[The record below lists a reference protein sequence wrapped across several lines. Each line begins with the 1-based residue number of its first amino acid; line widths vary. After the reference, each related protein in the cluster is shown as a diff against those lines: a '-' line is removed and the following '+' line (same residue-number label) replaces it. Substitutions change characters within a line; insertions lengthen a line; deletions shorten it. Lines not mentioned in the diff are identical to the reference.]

1 MAVGNRVIPVVLS
14 GGSGSRLWPSSRAL
28 FPKQFL
34 PLTSDRTMLQE
45 TARRSAA
52 IPEVGAPLI
61 VCNEEHRF
69 AVAEQL
75 RDVAIA
81 PPDIILEPVG
91 RGSAAAA
98 AVAAL
103 HVSRSGGDPVLAVL
117 PADHV
122 IGDTAAFGAVIARA
136 AELAA
141 NGGHLVA
148 LGVPP
153 THAST
158 EYGYIRR
165 SAAPAFLP
173 DGFTIECF
181 VEKPDTATA
190 RSFLESGLYAWN
202 SGIFVFPAKTYL
214 LELQRWRPEIL
225 SACERAIDRGTQD
238 IDFLRLDPEAF
249 EACPPDSIDYAVMEN
264 TDKGLM
270 VPVEM
275 VWSDVGSWRAL
286 WEVGQKDDKGNVATG
301 DVLLSDARDMLV
313 RADSRLVVVAGVEGL
328 TIVETR
334 DAVLVSKGEADIK
347 AVVEELGRR
356 GRTEHLAHPR
366 QDRPWGYFEVIQ
378 AGKGFQVKELVVN
391 PGGAL
396 SLQRHQHRAEHWV
409 VVAGTAT
416 VTHGEDKLTLAE
428 NQSVYVPAG
437 TNHRLANNGAGP
449 LTIIEIQ
456 TGDYLGEDDIIRL
469 DDNYG
474 RS

>member
-1 MAVGNRVIPVVLS
+1 MVR
-14 GGSGSRLWPSSRAL
+14 
-28 FPKQFL
+28 
-34 PLTSDRTMLQE
+34 E
-45 TARRSAA
+45 TAGRAAA
-52 IPEVGAPLI
+52 IAGAEAPI
-61 VCNEEHRF
+61 VVCNDAHRF
-69 AVAEQL
+69 TVVEQL
-75 RDVAIA
+75 REGGIA
-81 PPDIILEPVG
+81 PAHIILEPAG
-91 RGSAAAA
+91 RGSAPAAA
-98 AVAAL
+98 LAAL
-103 HVSRSGGDPVLAVL
+103 IAGRVGGDPVLAVL
-117 PADHV
+117 PADHAISDGDAFAAA
-122 IGDTAAFGAVIARA
+122 IGRA
-136 AELAA
+136 AALAA
-141 NGGHLVA
+141 DGDHLVA

-158 EYGYIRR
+158 QYGYIRR
-165 SAAPAFLP
+165 SSKPAFPP
-173 DGFTIECF
+173 DGFAIERF
-181 VEKPDTATA
+181 VEKPDAATA
-190 RSFLESGLYAWN
+190 QTFLDDGHYAWN
-202 SGIFVFPAKTYL
+202 SGIFVFSANTYL

-225 SACERAIDRGTQD
+225 SACERAVDRGTQD
-238 IDFLRLDPEAF
+238 IDFLRLDREAF

-264 TDKGLM
+264 TDKGLT

-275 VWSDVGSWRAL
+275 VWSDAGSWRAL

-301 DVLLSDARDMLV
+301 DVLLRDAHDMLV
-313 RADSRLVVVAGVEGL
+313 RADSRLVVAAGVEGL

-428 NQSVYVPAG
+428 NQSVYIPAG
-437 TNHRLANNGAGP
+437 TNHRLANNRAEP

-474 RS
+474 HS